1 MKKLLTVIVLLLVGV
16 TTAVRADDPVKGA
29 VKFDLLIYDFGEVA
43 YGSDVS
49 HSFTFK
55 NVSKQPVA
63 IKNVTASCGCTT
75 PSWTKE
81 PVMPNKSGNVTA
93 KYDSSRIGAFTKTLT
108 VDVNGEIIVLTIK
121 GTIKEPTNTDKQ

>member
-1 MKKLLTVIVLLLVGV
+1 IMLLIVGA

-29 VKFDLLIYDFGEVA
+29 IKFDALIYDFGEVA

-49 HSFTFK
+49 HVFNFK

-81 PVMPNKSGNVTA
+81 PVMPNKSGNVSA
-93 KYDSSRIGAFTKTLT
+93 KYDSTRIGAFTKTLT
-108 VDVNGEIIVLTIK
+108 VDVDGEIIVLTIK
-121 GTIKEPTNTDKQ
+121 GTVKEPAGDKK

>member
-16 TTAVRADDPVKGA
+16 TTSVRADDPVKGA
-29 VKFDLLIYDFGEVA
+29 LKFDNLVHDFGEVA

-49 HSFTFK
+49 HVFTFK

-81 PVMPNKSGNVTA
+81 PVMPNKGGNITA
-93 KYDSSRIGAFTKTLT
+93 KYDSTRPGAFTKTLT
-108 VDVNGEIIVLTIK
+108 VDVNGETILLTIK
-121 GTIKEPTNTDKQ
+121 GTVKDRPADK